1 MKHLPNGPGRAAV
14 MLSVIL
20 SGVFLIPILIGPE
33 AHGEVICLR
42 DGNCIAGTSAT
53 PLDDLFLRLH
63 TLEGARDVERAD
75 IILHRTDG
83 QLRKMMKKARE
94 SMEPGDKKCMIQL
107 AWWCRQKGLY
117 EDMFEFYDS
126 VLALDPDDGD
136 VRAFVDEMAEVIDF
150 GAFRGTRKAA
160 PESVAGI
167 FKASAGEN
175 PTLSRIG
182 QAILLQLPDQALTPV
197 LIAKMQSRN
206 DDERE
211 LALRILSQ
219 KHPREALEPLVRSA
233 IFHRDAETR
242 ALSVDAL
249 MQYEDRRIVNPFIA
263 ALRLKYRDYRLNAM
277 EGLARL
283 NDPRASGALIANLA
297 PASGGSGGG
306 ATRAHVFV
314 GTQHAAVTGFDTQI
328 ASSAAI
334 AEPVVSTIQEG
345 ALLDVKVFGAVI
357 YTVSKN
363 ERLRIG
369 RLLKDINGI
378 DYGTDYVLWK
388 EWWDQN
394 KSEILAQGQ

>member
-1 MKHLPNGPGRAAV
+1 MKHIPNGPGRAAV
-14 MLSVIL
+14 LISAVF
-20 SGVFLIPILIGPE
+20 SGVFLISILTAPE
-33 AHGEVICLR
+33 ARGEVICLR

-83 QLRKMMKKARE
+83 QLRKTLKNVRE

-117 EDMFEFYDS
+117 EDMFELYDGI
-126 VLALDPDDGD
+126 LALDPNDGD
-136 VRAFVDEMAEVIDF
+136 VQAFVDEMAEVIDF
-150 GAFRGTRKAA
+150 GAFQGARRAG
-160 PESVAGI
+160 PESAAGI
-167 FKASAGEN
+167 FKASAGED

-182 QAILLQLPDQALTPV
+182 QAILLQLPDRILTPV
-197 LIAKMQSRN
+197 LVAKMQSRN

-211 LALRILSQ
+211 LALRILTK
-219 KHPREALEPLVRSA
+219 KHPPEALEPLVKSA

-249 MQYEDRRIVNPFIA
+249 VQYEDRRIVNPFIA

-297 PASGGSGGG
+297 PAGRGSGG

-334 AEPVVSTIQEG
+334 AAPVVSTIQEG

-357 YTVSKN
+357 YTVSKD

-369 RLLKDINGI
+369 LLLKNINGI

-394 KSEILAQGQ
+394 KSGILAQGQ